1 MKRYGEFL
9 TKEEDLM
16 FVDTVRKFVDQEV
29 MPARNALDE
38 DYSVFETINQGLVN
52 LGIQR
57 RGFSEAHGGLGIRS
71 APTVCAITEESS

>member
-16 FVDTVRKFVDQEV
+16 FVDTVRKFVDREV

-38 DYSVFETINQGLVN
+38 DYSVFETINL
-52 LGIQR
+52 I
-57 RGFSEAHGGLGIRS
+57 A
-71 APTVCAITEESS
+71 